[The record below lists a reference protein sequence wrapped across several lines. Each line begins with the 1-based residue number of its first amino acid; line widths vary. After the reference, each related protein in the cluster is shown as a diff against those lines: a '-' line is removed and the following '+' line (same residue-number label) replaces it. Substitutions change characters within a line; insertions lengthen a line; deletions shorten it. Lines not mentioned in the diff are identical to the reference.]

1 MLEREVVVEKFE
13 SRLEGWRAELQ
24 RLEQNAK
31 TIDELSRDR
40 YLDTIQEMKEHV
52 QQLEKKIR
60 VLKNSAID
68 AWQDLK
74 TGTEL
79 AWREFEAE
87 AKKTLKEVTGIKY

>member
-1 MLEREVVVEKFE
+1 MSNREVVVEKLE
-13 SRLEGWRAELQ
+13 SKLEGWRAELH
-24 RLEQNAK
+24 RLEENAK
-31 TIDELSRDR
+31 TIDKLSRDR
-40 YLDTIQEMKEHV
+40 YLSTIRGMTDHV

-60 VLKNSAID
+60 VLKNSTID

-79 AWREFEAE
+79 AWSEFEAE